1 MIEFYKKMWYGVSM
15 TKTINRAYKYRFYP
29 TQAQEHLMR
38 QTFGCVRFVYNR
50 GLDIKSRA
58 WSTESKNVSQ
68 VELSR
73 QLTQWKKEQETSWL
87 SDVPSQ
93 VLQQSLRNLE
103 SAYSNFFKKRAKYPR
118 FKKRNGKQTARF
130 TNQSV
135 RFKDGQVYLPK
146 MSEPLN
152 IVWSR
157 PLPENY
163 TLNSVTVSLDK
174 SGRWF
179 VSFSLTEEIE
189 ELPQRTERVGVDLG
203 ITSLVTL
210 STGEK
215 IANQKFEQKD
225 RKRLAKAQRR
235 LSKKQ
240 KGSKNRDKARNKVAR
255 IYARMAD
262 RRIDTLHKIT
272 TRLVRENQTIA
283 IEDLNVAGMTK
294 NHNLARAIS
303 DASFGEFR
311 RQLEYKSDWYGRDLI
326 VVDRFF
332 PSSKTCHECGS
343 YREKMPLN
351 IREWTCPD
359 CGTNH
364 DRDVN
369 AAKNILAAGLAVSV
383 CGDKVRPKECAPSGH
398 IPMANVDEA
407 ESLYSD
413 NRNPHP
419 EGRG

>member
-1 MIEFYKKMWYGVSM
+1 
-15 TKTINRAYKYRFYP
+15 
-29 TQAQEHLMR
+29 MR

-58 WSTESKNVSQ
+58 WSTESKSVSQ
-68 VELSR
+68 AELSR

-87 SDVPSQ
+87 SDVSSQ
-93 VLQQSLRNLE
+93 TLQQSLRNLE

-118 FKKRNGKQTARF
+118 FKKRGGKQTARF

-135 RFKDGQVYLPK
+135 RFKDSQVYLPK

-152 IVWSR
+152 VVWSR

-163 TLNSVTVSLDK
+163 TLNSATVSLDK

-179 VSFSLTEEIE
+179 VSFNLIEEIE

-203 ITSLVTL
+203 ITSLATL

-215 IANQKFEQKD
+215 IVNQKFEQKD
-225 RKRLAKAQRR
+225 RERLAKAQRR

-255 IYARMAD
+255 IYARITD
-262 RRIDTLHKIT
+262 RRIDALHKIT

-294 NHNLARAIS
+294 NHKLARAIS

-311 RQLEYKSDWYGRDLI
+311 RQLEYKSDWYGRELI

-343 YREKMPLN
+343 YQEKMPLN

-359 CGTNH
+359 CGTIH

-369 AAKNILAAGLAVSV
+369 AAKNVLAAGLAVSV
-383 CGDKVRPKECAPSGH
+383 CEDKVRPKEYVLSGH
-398 IPMANVDEA
+398 VQMANVDEA
-407 ESLYSD
+407 EK
-413 NRNPHP
+413 PV
-419 EGRG
+419 

>member
-1 MIEFYKKMWYGVSM
+1 
-15 TKTINRAYKYRFYP
+15 
-29 TQAQEHLMR
+29 MR

-68 VELSR
+68 AELSR

-118 FKKRNGKQTARF
+118 FKKRGGKQTARF

-179 VSFSLTEEIE
+179 VSFNLIEEIE

-203 ITSLVTL
+203 ITSLATL

-225 RKRLAKAQRR
+225 RERLAKAQRR

-255 IYARMAD
+255 IYARMTD

-294 NHNLARAIS
+294 NHKLARAIS

-311 RQLEYKSDWYGRDLI
+311 RQLEYKSDWYGRELI

-343 YREKMPLN
+343 YQEKMPLN

-359 CGTNH
+359 CGTVH

-383 CGDKVRPKECAPSGH
+383 CGDKVRPKEHVPSGH
-398 IPMANVDEA
+398 TQLANVNEA
-407 ESLYSD
+407 ENLYSN
-413 NRNPHP
+413 NRNPRP
-419 EGRG
+419 SGRGGSQHEKETQA

>member
-1 MIEFYKKMWYGVSM
+1 
-15 TKTINRAYKYRFYP
+15 
-29 TQAQEHLMR
+29 MR

-58 WSTESKNVSQ
+58 WSTESKNISQ

-73 QLTQWKKEQETSWL
+73 QLTQWKKDQETSWL

-93 VLQQSLRNLE
+93 VLQQSLRDLE

-118 FKKRNGKQTARF
+118 FKKRVGKQTAKF
-130 TNQSV
+130 ANQSV
-135 RFKDGQVYLPK
+135 RFKEDQVYLPK
-146 MSEPLN
+146 MSEPLD

-157 PLPENY
+157 PLPKSY
-163 TLNSVTVSLDK
+163 TLNNVTVSLDK

-179 VSFSLTEEIE
+179 VSFNLTEEIE
-189 ELPQRTERVGVDLG
+189 ELPQRTERVGIDLG
-203 ITSLVTL
+203 IASLATL

-225 RKRLAKAQRR
+225 RERLAKAQRR

-255 IYARMAD
+255 IYARMTD
-262 RRIDTLHKIT
+262 RRIDALHKIT
-272 TRLVRENQTIA
+272 TRLIRKNQMIA

-303 DASFGEFR
+303 DASFSEFR
-311 RQLEYKSDWYGRDLI
+311 RQLEYKSDWYGRELI

-343 YREKMPLN
+343 YQEKMPLN

-359 CGTNH
+359 CRTIH

-369 AAKNILAAGLAVSV
+369 AAKNILAAGTAVTV
-383 CGDKVRPKECAPSGH
+383 CGDKVRPKEYALSGH
-398 IPMANVDEA
+398 TQMAIVNEA
-407 ESLYSD
+407 ENL
-413 NRNPHP
+413 
-419 EGRG
+419 